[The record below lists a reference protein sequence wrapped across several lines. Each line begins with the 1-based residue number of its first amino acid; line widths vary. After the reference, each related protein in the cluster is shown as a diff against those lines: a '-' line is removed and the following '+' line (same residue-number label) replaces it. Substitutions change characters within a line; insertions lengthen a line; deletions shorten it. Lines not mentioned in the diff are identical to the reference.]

1 VVNDINEI
9 ENDIEKARQPQ
20 RQLQQLIQYLF
31 SGNKELQFKEQIEM
45 THLDGSNLDLS
56 VLSSGEKQL
65 ILILL
70 ETFLAKESCILI
82 DEPEISMHIDWQE
95 RLVDAMRQ
103 LNPSVQIILTTHTP
117 EMMVNI
123 EDDRIFRL

>member
-1 VVNDINEI
+1 MCSPKLNLMAVKRRVGRAVAKPTINF
-9 ENDIEKARQPQ
+9 
-20 RQLQQLIQYLF
+20 LIL
-31 SGNKELQFKEQIEM
+31 EM
-45 THLDGSNLDLS
+45 GGECNEVPTHPTL
-56 VLSSGEKQL
+56 LSSGEKQL

-82 DEPEISMHIDWQE
+82 DEPEISMHINWQE
-95 RLVDAMRQ
+95 RLINAMQQ

-117 EMMVNI
+117 EIMVNI